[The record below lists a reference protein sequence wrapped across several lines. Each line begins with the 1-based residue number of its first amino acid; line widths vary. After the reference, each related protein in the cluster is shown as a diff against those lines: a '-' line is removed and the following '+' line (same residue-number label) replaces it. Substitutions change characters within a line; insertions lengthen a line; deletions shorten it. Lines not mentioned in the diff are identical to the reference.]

1 MWGRR
6 FVAFLMALVVLGSA
20 VMPAMAAGNEETGNY
35 NACTGKPEFV
45 AVDVK
50 GLKNKEVKILREF
63 AHKNGYKLD
72 LSKAK
77 VSKIYSNVGQV
88 LVTDIPYT
96 NSAGKFA
103 GIIIVDDKVSKKAMM
118 YELKTDGKT
127 LVGGLYYVENGK
139 VQYQPLSSGF
149 LDCLWDCVG
158 GLSGVAACGGSCA
171 ACAEGGFW
179 TCLACAACLG
189 KAGCCVG
196 ECARDEP
203 WGSAL
208 CSAARIACVFGRL
221 EACAVYM
228 GCQGNC
234 IF

>member
-171 ACAEGGFW
+171 TF
-179 TCLACAACLG
+179 
-189 KAGCCVG
+189 
-196 ECARDEP
+196 
-203 WGSAL
+203 
-208 CSAARIACVFGRL
+208 F
-221 EACAVYM
+221 
-228 GCQGNC
+228 
-234 IF
+234 